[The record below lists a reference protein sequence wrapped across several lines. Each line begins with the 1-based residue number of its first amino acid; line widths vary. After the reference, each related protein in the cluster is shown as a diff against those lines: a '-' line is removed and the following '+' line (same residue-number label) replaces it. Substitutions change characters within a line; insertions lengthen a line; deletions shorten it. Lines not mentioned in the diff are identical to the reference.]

1 MHSHLVERLGW
12 NVCQEENRVGSV
24 HVAEMECVGG
34 SQGWQCA
41 CGWNGVCVGG
51 SQGWQC
57 ACGWNGVCVRGS
69 QGWQYAC
76 GWNGVCVRGSH
87 SWQCACGWNGVCV
100 GGTQG
105 WQCVCGWNGVCVGG
119 SQGCQCA
126 CGWNGVCVGGSQ
138 CWQCACGWNGVCVG
152 GSQGWQ
158 RAWGRNGVC
167 VGGSQG
173 QQRAWDWNGAW
184 LLAGFPQLH
193 TLSLEET
200 GVTDQG
206 LVQYFATKPC
216 LKNLNLNRTSVTND
230 IFTHLQS
237 ESIYSKLVFC
247 FVFFLSEKAAV
258 MSRIF
263 HWSSLNFFF
272 FYPNTVIFCF
282 VFLSEKAAVMSR
294 IFHWSSLNFFFLS
307 QYCHFLFCFSVREGS
322 CYVQNFSLKQFK
334 LLLFIPIL
342 SFFVLFFCQRRRLL
356 CPEFFIEAV

>member
-51 SQGWQC
+51 SQG
-57 ACGWNGVCVRGS
+57 
-69 QGWQYAC
+69 
-76 GWNGVCVRGSH
+76 
-87 SWQCACGWNGVCV
+87 
-100 GGTQG
+100 
-105 WQCVCGWNGVCVGG
+105 
-119 SQGCQCA
+119 
-126 CGWNGVCVGGSQ
+126 
-138 CWQCACGWNGVCVG
+138 
-152 GSQGWQ
+152 
-158 RAWGRNGVC
+158 
-167 VGGSQG
+167 

-184 LLAGFPQLH
+184 SLAGFPQLH

-237 ESIYSKLVFC
+237 ESIYSRYFLLV
-247 FVFFLSEKAAV
+247 
-258 MSRIF
+258 
-263 HWSSLNFFF
+263 
-272 FYPNTVIFCF
+272 
-282 VFLSEKAAVMSR
+282 
-294 IFHWSSLNFFFLS
+294 
-307 QYCHFLFCFSVREGS
+307 
-322 CYVQNFSLKQFK
+322 
-334 LLLFIPIL
+334 
-342 SFFVLFFCQRRRLL
+342 FFVLFFFCQRRQLL